1 LFSIQKFVILWGQN
15 KIVYRSKARRR
26 YYDHRNLLGGG
37 KLIPLKDDNPRLMTP
52 FVNYGLVICNIAIFI
67 YQLSLPEPEAEM
79 FVHAYGAVPADIT
92 QGMNLPSLLTAMFLH
107 GGFAHIIGNMLYL
120 WIFGD
125 NVEGLMGHGRFLGFY
140 LLCGLAA
147 TISHIAIEP
156 NSTLP
161 MIGAS
166 GAISG
171 VLGAYLIKFPRARV
185 LILVPIFICLT
196 TFRIPALFVL
206 GFWFLTQLTNGL
218 GFLGADMRGGGV
230 AWFAHIG
237 GFVAGVLL
245 IKLFERR
252 QNVEMFRQREFDDFT
267 E

>member
-1 LFSIQKFVILWGQN
+1 
-15 KIVYRSKARRR
+15 
-26 YYDHRNLLGGG
+26 
-37 KLIPLKDDNPRLMTP
+37 
-52 FVNYGLVICNIAIFI
+52 
-67 YQLSLPEPEAEM
+67 M
-79 FVHAYGAVPADIT
+79 FVHAYGAIPADIT

-107 GGFAHIIGNMLYL
+107 DMSYPIPLHLLGNMLYL

-125 NVEGLMGHGRFLGFY
+125 NVEGLMGHGRYLMFY
-140 LLCGLAA
+140 TFCGLAA
-147 TISHIAIEP
+147 TISHIATEP
-156 NSTLP
+156 SSVLP

-171 VLGAYLIKFPRARV
+171 VLGAYLVKFPRARI

-218 GFLGADMRGGGV
+218 GFFHADMSGGGV

-245 IKLFERR
+245 VKLFERR
-252 QNVEMFRQREFDDFT
+252 QNVEMFRRPEFDDLA

>member
-1 LFSIQKFVILWGQN
+1 MFSIQKIVILWGQN
-15 KIVYRSKARRR
+15 KTVYRSKARGR
-26 YYDHRNLLGGG
+26 YYGLCNLLGEG
-37 KLIPLKDDNPRLMTP
+37 KLIPLKDDNPRVLTP
-52 FVNYGLVICNIAIFI
+52 FINYGLVVCNIAIFI
-67 YQLSLPEPEAEM
+67 FQLSLPEPELER
-79 FVHAYGAVPADIT
+79 FVHAYGAIPANIT
-92 QGMNLPSLLTAMFLH
+92 QGMNLPSLFTAMFLH
-107 GGFAHIIGNMLYL
+107 GGFLHLLGNMLYL

-125 NVEGLMGHGRFLGFY
+125 NVEGLMGHGRYLGFY

-156 NSTLP
+156 SSALP

-171 VLGAYLIKFPRARV
+171 VLGAYLLKFPRARI

-218 GFLGADMRGGGV
+218 GFFHADMSGGGV

-237 GFVAGVLL
+237 GFVAGLL
-245 IKLFERR
+245 FVKFFERR
-252 QNVEMFRQREFDDFT
+252 QNVAMVRRRDSFDEF

>member
-1 LFSIQKFVILWGQN
+1 LFSTRKFVILWGQN
-15 KIVYRSKARRR
+15 KIIYEKQCAIKALRFLQSFRRR
-26 YYDHRNLLGGG
+26 

-52 FVNYGLVICNIAIFI
+52 FVNYGLIACNIAIFI
-67 YQLSLPEPEAEM
+67 YQLSLPEPALER
-79 FVHAYGAVPADIT
+79 FVHAYGAIPANIT
-92 QGMNLPSLLTAMFLH
+92 QGMNLPSLFTAMFLH
-107 GGFAHIIGNMLYL
+107 GGFAHLIGNMLYL

-125 NVEGLMGHGRFLGFY
+125 NVEGLMGHGRYVGFY
-140 LLCGLAA
+140 LLCGIAA
-147 TISHIAIEP
+147 TISHIVIEP
-156 NSTLP
+156 SSALP

-171 VLGAYLIKFPRARV
+171 VLGAYLVKFPRARV

-206 GFWFLTQLTNGL
+206 GFWFLTQLTSGL
-218 GFLGADMRGGGV
+218 GFFQTGMSGGV

-237 GFVAGVLL
+237 GFVAGLL
-245 IKLFERR
+245 FVKFFERR
-252 QNVEMFRQREFDDFT
+252 QNVEMFRRRQFDDFT

>member
-1 LFSIQKFVILWGQN
+1 M
-15 KIVYRSKARRR
+15 
-26 YYDHRNLLGGG
+26 
-37 KLIPLKDDNPRLMTP
+37 IPLKDDNPRLITP
-52 FVNYGLVICNIAIFI
+52 FINYGLVVCNIAVFI
-67 YQLSLPEPEAEM
+67 YQLSLPAPALER
-79 FVHAYGAVPADIT
+79 FVHAYGAIPANIT
-92 QGMNLPSLLTAMFLH
+92 QGMNLPSLFTAMFLH
-107 GGFAHIIGNMLYL
+107 GGFLHLLGNMLYL

-125 NVEGLMGHGRFLGFY
+125 NVEGLMGHGRYLGFY

-156 NSTLP
+156 SSALP

-171 VLGAYLIKFPRARV
+171 VLGAYLLKFPRARV

-206 GFWFLTQLTNGL
+206 GFWFLTQLTSGL
-218 GFLGADMRGGGV
+218 GFFHADMSGGGV

-237 GFVAGVLL
+237 GFLAGLL
-245 IKLFERR
+245 FVKLFERR
-252 QNVEMFRQREFDDFT
+252 QNIERFRQREFDDFA